1 MCGKA
6 FKNIFLKYS
15 NVCCE
20 ETELGVIVPYKGHVS
35 EISEDQ
41 KDTNTCF

>member
-6 FKNIFLKYS
+6 FKNIFQKYS
-15 NVCCE
+15 NAHCE
-20 ETELGVIVPYKGHVS
+20 EAELGVIVVSEGHVS